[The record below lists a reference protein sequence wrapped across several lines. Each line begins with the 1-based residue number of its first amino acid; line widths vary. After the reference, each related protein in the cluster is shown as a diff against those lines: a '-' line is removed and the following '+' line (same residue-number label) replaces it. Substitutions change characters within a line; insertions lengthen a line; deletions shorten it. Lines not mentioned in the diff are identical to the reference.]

1 MLNLKIYSFA
11 KKEKIMKEILASN
24 YGSLGT
30 AQTVRWPCIPIT
42 LLIGHFESPTEVQL
56 NSC

>member
-1 MLNLKIYSFA
+1 MLNLFIC
-11 KKEKIMKEILASN
+11 KKKIMKEFLASN

-42 LLIGHFESPTEVQL
+42 LLIGHFESPIEFQL
-56 NSC
+56 NSW